1 MLRKLLQYSEQFEE
15 VMSVILFSLLV
26 ILCFMQVVFRFVIN
40 FSLSW
45 TEELA
50 NYDFILLV
58 YISCSLCIQKGSH
71 VRVEV
76 IDIFVVGRA
85 KYLLDQAMDLI
96 WSIFIFAVGWHA
108 IAIAQDA
115 LMIGKTTPALDW
127 PYGWVYSI
135 IPLTF
140 TLMTL
145 RLLQRMLN
153 RHQLWMANQEHI

>member
-1 MLRKLLQYSEQFEE
+1 MLRKLLQYSEKFEE

-26 ILCFMQVVFRFVIN
+26 ILCFMQVAFRFVIN

-58 YISCSLCIQKGSH
+58 YISCSLCIQKGAH
-71 VRVEV
+71 VRVEI
-76 IDIFVVGRA
+76 IDLFVVGRG
-85 KYLLDQAMDLI
+85 KYWLDQALDLV
-96 WSIFIFAVGWHA
+96 WTVFIFAVGWHA
-108 IAIAQDA
+108 VAIAEDA

-135 IPLTF
+135 IPFTF
-140 TLMTL
+140 ALMTL
-145 RLLQRMLN
+145 RLIQRLVV
-153 RHQLWMANQEHI
+153 RHQLWAAKQEHL

>member
-1 MLRKLLQYSEQFEE
+1 MLRKLLQYSEKFEE

-26 ILCFMQVVFRFVIN
+26 ILCFMQVAFRFVLN

-71 VRVEV
+71 VRVEIV
-76 IDIFVVGRA
+76 DLFVVGRG
-85 KYLLDQAMDLI
+85 KYWLDQALDLV
-96 WSIFIFAVGWHA
+96 WTVFIFAVGWHA
-108 IAIAQDA
+108 VAIAEDA
-115 LMIGKTTPALDW
+115 LMVGKTTPALDW

-135 IPLTF
+135 IPFTF
-140 TLMTL
+140 ALMTL
-145 RLLQRMLN
+145 RLIQRLVV
-153 RHQLWMANQEHI
+153 RHQLWAAKQEHL